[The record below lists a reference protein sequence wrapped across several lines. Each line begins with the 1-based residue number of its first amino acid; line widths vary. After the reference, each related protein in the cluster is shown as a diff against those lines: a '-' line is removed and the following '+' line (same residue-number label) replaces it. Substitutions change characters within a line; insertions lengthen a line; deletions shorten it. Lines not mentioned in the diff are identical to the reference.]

1 MLLKIALLISML
13 IQIGAASIAVG
24 LIRKTRFNIS
34 WILIS
39 ASFVL
44 MAVRRLYDFSSIFW
58 QYQLFSQEDINIW
71 LGILISV
78 LMFTGTLF
86 IRRIFN
92 LQEQID
98 QLRKE
103 NESKVLSAF
112 IEGEEKARKNLARD
126 LHDGLGP
133 ILSTIKMSMS
143 AVEMEDLNPRTRKI
157 IERSGIAT
165 DESILSLKE
174 ISNDLSPHLLTNYGL
189 TETIRTVAN
198 QRLCDSGT
206 KLTYS
211 SKIAGKRFSNK
222 IEISIYRIISE
233 LLTNSIKHGSPKKI
247 TIKLRE
253 ESGQIQLNYEDN
265 GKGFDAKKTTKRE
278 DYSGMGL
285 DNIQSR
291 IKALDGFLHLSTAPG
306 KGFSIDIHIPIK

>member
-13 IQIGAASIAVG
+13 IQIGATILAVS

-39 ASFVL
+39 AGFVL
-44 MAVRRLYDFSSIFW
+44 MAVRRLYDFSSIYW

-71 LGILISV
+71 LGVLISV
-78 LMFTGTLF
+78 LMFTGALF

-143 AVEMEDLNPRTRKI
+143 AIEMEKLEPRTRKI
-157 IERSGIAT
+157 IERSCIAT
-165 DESILSLKE
+165 DESILSLRE

-189 TETIRTVAN
+189 TETIKTVAD
-198 QRLCDSGT
+198 QMLCDSET

-211 SKIAGKRFSNK
+211 SEIADKRFSNK
-222 IEISIYRIISE
+222 IEISLYRIISE
-233 LLTNSIKHGSPKKI
+233 LLTNSIKHGSPKQI
-247 TIKLRE
+247 IIRLRE
-253 ESGQIQLNYEDN
+253 TSEQIQLNYEDN
-265 GKGFDAKKTTKRE
+265 GNGFDADKTKKKE
-278 DYSGMGL
+278 DSSGMGL

-291 IKALDGFLHLSTAPG
+291 VKALDGFLHLSTAPG
-306 KGFSIDIHIPIK
+306 KGFSMDIHIPIK